1 MNQTIQTQLNHRTIR
16 EFKDTPIGAEVLD
29 TLYNVA
35 NRTASSN
42 GLQSFSII
50 RVTDKKKR
58 QQIAE
63 VCNQSYV
70 IDVPELLIFVV
81 DCYRNAK
88 IAQEQG
94 IGEDYRVSMDS
105 FFQGF
110 TDGCIAAQNTQIAA
124 ESLGIGTVYFGS
136 ILNDSAK
143 IIEILGLPSYT
154 FPIVGTGLGYP
165 NQEPKLKPR
174 MDIPLKV
181 FKNTY
186 QSEDNYLEAIRDY
199 DKEFE
204 NYYDLRFPDRSL
216 DPFSSQVLRALQNP
230 NPKRVKLLNVVE
242 EQGFNLS
249 LDSIK

>member
-16 EFKDTPIGAEVLD
+16 EFKDTPISPEVLD

-50 RVTDKKKR
+50 RVTDKNKR
-58 QQIAE
+58 EQIAK

-70 IDVPELLIFVV
+70 VDVPELLIFVV
-81 DCYRNAK
+81 DCYRNAQ
-88 IAQEQG
+88 IALEQD
-94 IGEDYRVSMDS
+94 IGDDYKVSMDS

-110 TDGCIAAQNTQIAA
+110 TDGCIAAQNVQTAA
-124 ESLGIGTVYFGS
+124 ESLDIGTVYFGS

-143 IIEILGLPSYT
+143 IIEILNLPAYT
-154 FPIVGTGLGYP
+154 FPIVGVGLGYP

-174 MDIPLKV
+174 MSVALKV
-181 FKNTY
+181 FEDTY
-186 QSEDNYLEAIRDY
+186 QVQDNYLELIKDY

-204 NYYDLRFPDRSL
+204 SYYDLRFPDRPL
-216 DPFSSQVLRALQNP
+216 DPFSSQVLRALKNP
-230 NPKRVKLLNVVE
+230 NSKRVKLLNVVR
-242 EQGFNLS
+242 EQGFNLQ
-249 LDSIK
+249 LD